1 MILSNTANWVCAY
14 MNNSSEVKKLSNYY
28 DFADFAAQILT
39 ADDRGFV
46 RLRTDSSPYTL
57 PVQIS
62 KFDLEMVNGV
72 RRECGLQP
80 TGASDDFAPEA
91 GADADD
97 FSDCPDPDEIFSG
110 RAGLPVSNST
120 AGQSSALLFEDS
132 EVGN

>member
-1 MILSNTANWVCAY
+1 

-57 PVQIS
+57 PVQIA
-62 KFDLEMVNGV
+62 KFDLDMVNYV
-72 RRECGLQP
+72 RQECGLSA

-91 GADADD
+91 GEDVDD
-97 FSDCPDPDEIFSG
+97 FSDCPDPDEVFSRG
-110 RAGLPVSNST
+110 TGARAGHPT
-120 AGQSSALLFEDS
+120 AGQDGASLFDDL
-132 EVGN
+132 EVR